1 MIPVIWSKSF
11 PVKIISDI
19 IKKGY
24 YPSTY
29 KTKYMVRYKSFS
41 LPSHYR
47 HYYRHITAK
56 SLSIVLESLRHSFF
70 DKIPQ

>member
-29 KTKYMVRYKSFS
+29 KIK
-41 LPSHYR
+41 
-47 HYYRHITAK
+47 
-56 SLSIVLESLRHSFF
+56 
-70 DKIPQ
+70 